1 MTKQISV
8 VSLAKAPLPQTEFVD
23 ASGDVWVATGHNAG
37 GELLL
42 ECPEPH
48 DPGDQGDGES
58 TLWTLHKVQQAFG
71 PLMARSVVRAA

>member
-1 MTKQISV
+1 M
-8 VSLAKAPLPQTEFVD
+8 
-23 ASGDVWVATGHNAG
+23 WVATGHTAG

-58 TLWTLHKVQQAFG
+58 IEWTLHRVQVAFG
-71 PLMARSVVRAA
+71 PLLARSAVSAA